1 MTAALDAKNASS
13 KLLANVSSVSP
24 LEDARKVVPV
34 NASRLYVS
42 PSYRELCSVKSNR
55 LRSGHG

>member
-24 LEDARKVVPV
+24 LEDARKVMPL
-34 NASRLYVS
+34 NAFRLYVS
-42 PSYRELCSVKSNR
+42 PSYRVLINR
-55 LRSGHG
+55 ALAARLSQTD